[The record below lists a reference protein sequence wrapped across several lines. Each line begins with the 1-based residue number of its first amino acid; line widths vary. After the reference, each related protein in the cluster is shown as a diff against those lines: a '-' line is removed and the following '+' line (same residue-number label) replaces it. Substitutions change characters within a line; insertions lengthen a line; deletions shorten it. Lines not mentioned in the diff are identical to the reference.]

1 MTISTRQAIKI
12 ARDTAKEAGY
22 DATVSDTNYDEDNE
36 EYEIELSDDDVIITV
51 TIDEETGDV
60 VDFTTD

>member
-22 DATVSDTNYDEDNE
+22 KASVSDTNYDEDE
-36 EYEIELSDDDVIITV
+36 DEYEIELAEDDVIITV
-51 TIDEETGDV
+51 VIDGETGDV
-60 VDFTTD
+60 VEFTTD